1 MTNEDVIARQ
11 EGDFSVKTPE
21 MRFEGSDKLQA
32 ASYKARVG
40 LDVH

>member
-21 MRFEGSDKLQA
+21 MRFKSRSKEQVE
-32 ASYKARVG
+32 R
-40 LDVH
+40 